1 MRKYSIQ
8 QIRMRG
14 SDLWDLPAQFKPTLV
29 KLHSGQHSSCE
40 DFELPLF
47 HASIALTSHVLLERD
62 QLRVRIVDVECVK
75 DL

>member
-8 QIRMRG
+8 QIRVRG
-14 SDLWDLPAQFKPTLV
+14 SDQWNLPAQFKPTLV
-29 KLHSGQHSSCE
+29 NLHSSQHSTCE

-62 QLRVRIVDVECVK
+62 QLRVRIVDVDFVK